1 LELNIKIVKG
11 DPLKRVSSDE
21 MNSIVRFHRD
31 DRGEHAIEFL
41 MILTF
46 GILPLI
52 ATIPLLQDILKEY
65 VAFGQIFVTSPFF

>member
-1 LELNIKIVKG
+1 MRGHGE
-11 DPLKRVSSDE
+11 DS
-21 MNSIVRFHRD
+21 MNNNTHVRAADLVARFHRD
-31 DRGEHAIEFL
+31 ERGEHAMEFL
-41 MILTF
+41 MILVF

>member
-1 LELNIKIVKG
+1 
-11 DPLKRVSSDE
+11 
-21 MNSIVRFHRD
+21 M
-31 DRGEHAIEFL
+31 EFL

-52 ATIPLLQDILKEY
+52 ATIPLLQDLLKEY